1 MTQIITRYFESAQQ
15 AHEARSELVRIN
27 RLSPSILDVYEQAD
41 GLFEALVA
49 QSVRDDTARAYQ
61 ARIANGGAVMLVRAG
76 FKPLG
81 VAKITRELTA
91 AMGAVDL
98 DPLVEE
104 VYVKDA
110 PKLGVSILEG
120 HPHILKVRREP
131 GTTNFH
137 MADWPIPLISRRKPA
152 ANSLTSRTFH
162 LTEFA
167 FPLIDRRK
175 PFTGSIFPP
184 HARMA
189 NFPIPLISRR
199 KPFTGSIFPRHARMA
214 NFPIR
219 LISRR
224 KPFTGS
230 LIPRH
235 GRMATVPFPLL
246 INGKQGTN
254 ALIPGAPR
262 MANFPIPLLSKR
274 KPFTGSIFPRHA
286 RMANFPLG
294 LISKRKPFTGSIF
307 PRHARMANLFLPL
320 TIRREDMVSQ
330 DGKDGFSFSKW
341 LGIPTLIRKKAG

>member
-15 AHEARSELVRIN
+15 AHETRSELVRMN
-27 RLSPSILDVYEQAD
+27 RLSPRIVDVYEQAD
-41 GLFEALVA
+41 GLFEALVG
-49 QSVRDDTARAYQ
+49 QSVRDDTARTYQ
-61 ARIANGGAVMLVRAG
+61 TRMASGGAVVLVRAG
-76 FKPLG
+76 YKPLG
-81 VAKITRELTA
+81 VAKTTREITA

-98 DPLVEE
+98 GKVVEE

-110 PKLGVSILEG
+110 PKLGISILEG
-120 HPHILKVRREP
+120 HPHILKVNKEP

-152 ANSLTSRTFH
+152 VNSLTKSKFH
-162 LTEFA
+162 LTEMA

-175 PFTGSIFPP
+175 PFTASIFAP

-199 KPFTGSIFPRHARMA
+199 KPFTGSIFPRHSRMA
-214 NFPIR
+214 KFPIR

-230 LIPRH
+230 IIPRH

-246 INGKQGTN
+246 INGKTGAN
-254 ALIPGAPR
+254 ALVPGAPR
-262 MANFPIPLLSKR
+262 MANFPISLLSKR
-274 KPFTGSIFPRHA
+274 KPFTGSIFSRHA
-286 RMANFPLG
+286 RMASFPIG
-294 LISKRKPFTGSIF
+294 LISQRKPFTGSII
-307 PRHARMANLFLPL
+307 PRHGRMANLILPL

-341 LGIPTLIRKKAG
+341 LGMPTLMRKKVG